1 MKKGLPEDEKIKK
14 LSLNE
19 AKDRV
24 TRLFCMESEY
34 ERIREKIIGTVFH
47 YNPDIKKVMSNLI
60 QKNFTY
66 NTNSRRQL
74 EKNINYLAESME
86 EEKHINFRT
95 FQFFLNCTT
104 CAKSLG

>member
-1 MKKGLPEDEKIKK
+1 MKKIKK

-47 YNPDIKKVMSNLI
+47 YNPDIKKSYE
-60 QKNFTY
+60 QF
-66 NTNSRRQL
+66 NSKKL
-74 EKNINYLAESME
+74 YI
-86 EEKHINFRT
+86 
-95 FQFFLNCTT
+95 
-104 CAKSLG
+104 